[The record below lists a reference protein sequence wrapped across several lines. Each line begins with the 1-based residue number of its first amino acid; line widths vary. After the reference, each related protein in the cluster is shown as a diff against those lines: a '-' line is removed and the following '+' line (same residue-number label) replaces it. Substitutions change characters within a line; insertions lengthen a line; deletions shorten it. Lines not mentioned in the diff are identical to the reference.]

1 MSVMRFRLLSLVR
14 FTSAVAIFAITFSQ
28 SSFASAGADAIPPAV
43 LAASVVHV
51 RADAGPSLIGLV
63 PTATATGFFVS
74 DNLVLTCNHVT
85 RVDGWRKRADANRF
99 TVALGRGLQANAKLV
114 MRDEESDL
122 ALLLVDLPPCGRTV
136 WPALRVGKF
145 TLKPGDDVAVVAN
158 FRNDVRLVRG
168 PLLAS
173 EHLDRFAVA
182 GAKVREGYSGGPIL
196 GPSGDVQ
203 GMLSQRDDDDNAM
216 FVRSSVIRDFLQEY
230 QKLSGEEIKAL
241 SMSGKPNAKK
251 RRVR

>member
-1 MSVMRFRLLSLVR
+1 MSFMRFRLLSLVR
-14 FTSAVAIFAITFSQ
+14 FTFTLAIFAITFSE
-28 SSFASAGADAIPPAV
+28 SSFASGGTDAIPSAV

-51 RADAGPSLIGLV
+51 RADAGPSLIGMV

-85 RVDGWRKRADANRF
+85 RVDGWRKPVEARRF
-99 TVALGRGLQANAKLV
+99 SVMLGGGLRANAQLV
-114 MRDEESDL
+114 MRDEQSDL
-122 ALLLVDLPPCGRTV
+122 ALLFVDLPPCGRTD
-136 WPALRVGKF
+136 WPSLPVGKF
-145 TLKPGDDVAVVAN
+145 TLKIGDDVAVVAN
-158 FRNDVRLVRG
+158 FPDDVRLVRG

-173 EHLDRFAVA
+173 EHRDSFAVA

-230 QKLSGEEIKAL
+230 QQLSGESVKAL
-241 SMSGKPNAKK
+241 SASAKPASKK
-251 RRVR
+251 RRGR